1 MKIQG
6 GGTHKTLLSTY
17 CVPMPGPFLSID
29 KCLPYN
35 ECPSEVDETG
45 DSCFSSEETEFQ
57 VCKVPMFG
65 EARI

>member
-1 MKIQG
+1 M
-6 GGTHKTLLSTY
+6 
-17 CVPMPGPFLSID
+17 PMPGPFLSID